1 MSKNDPFLYFD
12 SINTHLLDFD
22 FETQCLISLLTVNV
36 YCCLTCGEY
45 FQGRAKSSYAYAHSI
60 NADHHVFVNLH
71 TKQFYV
77 LPDNYEIVDDEAL
90 RFLARIKYAID
101 PTYTKELIQKLSGEL
116 TSKDLNG
123 KVYSVGFVGLNN
135 IFSNDYSN
143 VGLQLLLHIPRIRD
157 FYLQLTTPKQ
167 LALYEAI
174 SKKSPLNHK
183 FGLLAR
189 KLWSQDLFK
198 SQVSPHELLQY
209 ISNASKKKFPLNEQK
224 SPKQFVLWLINQL
237 HSQLSQ
243 INHLRKTVFSKSL
256 QGSIEV
262 TAMKVKS
269 QLNESQTVDY
279 SVDGSTTTSLK
290 FWVLTLSLPPN
301 RLFQSSRVE
310 ENGNQVSEI
319 PQVSIYELLSKY
331 DGKTSVSASSSEL
344 KSYKLLSPLPEYL
357 LLHIDRGIERDD
369 SPGNPTVLK
378 YPDLLDFSP
387 YVKNAEGE
395 LNYAL
400 VANVKHELQ
409 VGARLDHSD
418 DKRVWSIS
426 MPKTS
431 GEWVTIQDLNLTPCQ
446 RELMFLDESYLQ
458 LWKRVP
464 KEEENPKEKKNLK
477 HEKNE
482 PGKKNELKQK
492 NGGKNINNK

>member
-1 MSKNDPFLYFD
+1 MKALSSASINDPFLYFD
-12 SINTHLLDFD
+12 SINPHLLDFD

-45 FQGRAKSSYAYAHSI
+45 YQGRSKSSHAYSHSI
-60 NADHHVFVNLH
+60 NVDHHIFVNLH

-77 LPDNYEIVDDEAL
+77 LPDNYEIDDDEAL

-101 PTYTKELIQKLSGEL
+101 PTYTKELVQRLRGDL

-123 KVYSVGFVGLNN
+123 KLYSVGFVGLNN

-143 VGLQLLLHIPRIRD
+143 VGLQLLLHIPQIRD
-157 FYLQLTTPKQ
+157 FYLQLTFPKKQ
-167 LALYEAI
+167 ALYENI

-198 SQVSPHELLQY
+198 SQVSPHELLQH

-224 SPKQFVLWLINQL
+224 SPKKFLLWLINQL

-243 INHLRKTVFSKSL
+243 INRLGKTVFSKSL
-256 QGSIEV
+256 QGSIEI
-262 TAMKVKS
+262 TTLKVKS
-269 QLNESQTVDY
+269 QVNDFQTVDY
-279 SVDGSTTTSLK
+279 SVDGAITSNLK

-301 RLFQSSRVE
+301 PLFQSSRVDE
-310 ENGNQVSEI
+310 SGNQVSEI
-319 PQVSIYELLSKY
+319 PQVSIYQLLSKY
-331 DGKTSVSASSSEL
+331 DGTTSVSASSSEL

-369 SPGNPTVLK
+369 SRGNPTVLK

-387 YVKNAEGE
+387 YVKDAEGE
-395 LNYAL
+395 LNYTL

-418 DKRVWSIS
+418 DKHIWSIS
-426 MPKTS
+426 IPKAR
-431 GEWVTIQDLNLTPCQ
+431 GEWVTIRDLDITPCQ

-464 KEEENPKEKKNLK
+464 KKKEEQQEKKSLK
-477 HEKNE
+477 EEKNCQNADS
-482 PGKKNELKQK
+482 K
-492 NGGKNINNK
+492 